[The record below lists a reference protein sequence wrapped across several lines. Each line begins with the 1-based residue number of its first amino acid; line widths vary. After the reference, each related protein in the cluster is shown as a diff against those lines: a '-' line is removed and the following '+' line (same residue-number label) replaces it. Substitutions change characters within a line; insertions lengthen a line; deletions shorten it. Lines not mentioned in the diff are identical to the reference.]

1 MLLDKKKKKDQEMKT
16 GISSEQDG
24 SLGEHKLKQ
33 LTLILKGTSSRAVAQ
48 RVSLLLHQ
56 LF

>member
-1 MLLDKKKKKDQEMKT
+1 MLLDKKKDQEMKT

-48 RVSLLLHQ
+48 RVSLLPHQ